1 MSQETRVKFEE
12 LRHDLQELA
21 AQSECDILQLALAR
35 LDELA
40 QCVDKEQEQ

>member
-1 MSQETRVKFEE
+1 MSQETRVKIEE

-21 AQSECDILQLALAR
+21 TQSESDILQLALAR

-40 QCVDKEQEQ
+40 QCVDDGPGA